1 MMIARITLLRI
12 SSYDSIW
19 AVDLSP
25 PRNAYFELLAH
36 PAKRIPYRDTD
47 DSAIVNSTPSDRSA
61 SARP

>member
-25 PRNAYFELLAH
+25 PRNAYFELLAQ
-36 PAKRIPYRDTD
+36 PAKRKPYSDTD
-47 DSAIVNSTPSDRSA
+47 DSAIV
-61 SARP
+61 